1 MYGTWTLSS
10 RVGPC
15 IKPPKKRKN
24 LIKRNE
30 IRQGETQVERAG
42 QLLQWSIFTNALVQE
57 IPRKEVT
64 ILFRTNKLKIHD
76 LRVLS

>member
-15 IKPPKKRKN
+15 IKPQKRKN

>member
-1 MYGTWTLSS
+1 MVHGRFQAELVRASN
-10 RVGPC
+10 P
-15 IKPPKKRKN
+15 KKKRKN